1 VRVTN
6 EFTIHCDLGKR
17 RAKRQLLA
25 RLCFSLLLSFAQA
38 KERRIEEMIYINKIP
53 PNAMKSN
60 FRQVSLLAIKS
71 SYRLAAVLKINLL

>member
-6 EFTIHCDLGKR
+6 EFTSHCGIENR

-38 KERRIEEMIYINKIP
+38 KESRESCQDIEKRKNPALVRAEK
-53 PNAMKSN
+53 N
-60 FRQVSLLAIKS
+60 FWLLF
-71 SYRLAAVLKINLL
+71 